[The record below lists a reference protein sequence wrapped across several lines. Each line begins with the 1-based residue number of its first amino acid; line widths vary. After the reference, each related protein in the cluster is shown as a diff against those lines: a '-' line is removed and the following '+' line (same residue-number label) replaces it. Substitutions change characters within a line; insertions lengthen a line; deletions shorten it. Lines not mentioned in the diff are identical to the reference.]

1 MTCTVAAAAA
11 AATDAINFVIQ
22 LQQFRMHILWL
33 SFMSL
38 DTLVL
43 RIKKFV
49 LWAQALVPN
58 TSLDSAVSKI
68 MSSSRCPS
76 MPLDPCCSS
85 PMTLLRPALCQQNS
99 LYLGLRYQC
108 SVPLQIP
115 QSARLCHY
123 PDALQCFQA
132 YQSWGA
138 TFGHQHPEPD

>member
-115 QSARLCHY
+115 HRYNLTHIKVSAEGYMPHQS
-123 PDALQCFQA
+123 
-132 YQSWGA
+132 
-138 TFGHQHPEPD
+138 